1 MKDTRYVGL
10 IPAENPA
17 KRGASVNL
25 MVMADNR
32 GEARVVPVRFYGR
45 AAGPWREFY
54 MEPRELAAET
64 HVHLY
69 FNLPAAC
76 FAPEKWDGEEPEE
89 LALWAGETEP
99 GPETQGIL
107 LFFEP

>member
-1 MKDTRYVGL
+1 MIDTRYVGL

-17 KRGASVNL
+17 RQGASVNL

-32 GEARVVPVRFYGR
+32 GEARVAPVRFYGR
-45 AAGPWREFY
+45 TAGPWREFY
-54 MEPRELAAET
+54 MEPRELDAET
-64 HVHLY
+64 HIHLY
-69 FNLPAAC
+69 FNLPASC

-99 GPETQGIL
+99 GPEEQGIL
-107 LFFEP
+107 LFLEP